1 MDPSTLIFLVAAL
14 ACPIGMGLMMWW
26 MSKNM
31 SGQPGHSMS
40 GDQTPAERLAALRA
54 QRQALEAEIAE
65 TAHVAELEAK
75 REALRAAPK
84 PTTDEADSPAAQ
96 SAD

>member
-1 MDPSTLIFLVAAL
+1 MNPTTLLFLAAAL

-26 MSKNM
+26 MSKSM
-31 SGQPGHSMS
+31 SGQQSHSMPTN
-40 GDQTPAERLAALRA
+40 QTPAERLAALRT
-54 QRQALEAEIAE
+54 QRHALEAEIAE
-65 TAHVAELEAK
+65 TVHIAELEAK

-84 PTTDEADSPAAQ
+84 PTPDEANNPAAQ